1 MQPKRHPTE
10 DLFLHPVF
18 LAWSAATRRR
28 REETDVKSAAYR
40 AARAAKTR
48 RESRLRHGT
57 PSARASPRCA
67 SRFPW
72 CNRRTAY
79 AAFLRE
85 AVTAITLVW
94 RRRTHRLTA
103 RSAKA

>member
-18 LAWSAATRRR
+18 VAWSAATAASARRDR
-28 REETDVKSAAYR
+28 REERGVPRRQGGEDEKGVPPTARHAVGPHLAA
-40 AARAAKTR
+40 
-48 RESRLRHGT
+48 LRQ
-57 PSARASPRCA
+57 PLSLV
-67 SRFPW
+67 
-72 CNRRTAY
+72 NRRTAY

-94 RRRTHRLTA
+94 RRPTRRLTA
-103 RSAKA
+103 RPAKA

>member
-18 LAWSAATRRR
+18 LAWSAATAVSARRDR
-28 REETDVKSAAYR
+28 REERGLPRRQGGEGQKAVAP
-40 AARAAKTR
+40 AARHAVGPHLAA
-48 RESRLRHGT
+48 LRQ
-57 PSARASPRCA
+57 PLSLVDM
-67 SRFPW
+67 
-72 CNRRTAY
+72 RTAY

-94 RRRTHRLTA
+94 RRRTRRLTA
-103 RSAKA
+103 RPAKA